1 MTGVHILLCR
11 DVSKQGKPCIT
22 RHLPIGGFI
31 CADEA
36 QHMGE
41 HVLLLQRVGLN
52 LGNEKL
58 AIKGAHGTK
67 EAPGLNPGGEGK

>member
-1 MTGVHILLCR
+1 MHYDELKLGE
-11 DVSKQGKPCIT
+11 PCIT
-22 RHLPIGGFI
+22 RHSPI
-31 CADEA
+31 
-36 QHMGE
+36 GE

-67 EAPGLNPGGEGK
+67 EAPGLNPGGEDK